1 MFVSSFNVN
10 EAAVFGYT
18 NGSETKYIASH
29 FVNGMGGHSIKETC
43 IHTYLFVTIIKMVTI
58 DLESTFANI

>member
-29 FVNGMGGHSIKETC
+29 FVNGMGGHSIKETYRR
-43 IHTYLFVTIIKMVTI
+43 IFLVNDIYSLAIFFNFVSRLI
-58 DLESTFANI
+58 L